1 MPCVD
6 YRALNSKTLKD
17 AYPIKSVQKNLD
29 AMAGAALFST
39 FDLTS
44 GYHQIPVSPLD
55 IPKITF
61 STKYGLYEF
70 RTMPFGVCNGAATCQ
85 RLMELVFQRIQWQ
98 ICLIY
103 LDDVIVYSKNFEEHV
118 QRLDLVLERIVE
130 AGLKLKPEKCEMFR
144 SKVVFLGYVDSEK
157 GIEPNPDNVANIL
170 SLSPPKTVKEVRQ
183 VVGMGSY
190 YRRCIQNSSSVV
202 RPLIELTKKNKSFDC
217 TLECQT
223 AFNTLKSA
231 FTSTGIMG
239 FPRDK
244 GEFYLDTDVSDYQI
258 GAVLSQMQDGQLKVI
273 SYEFK

>member
-1 MPCVD
+1 
-6 YRALNSKTLKD
+6 
-17 AYPIKSVQKNLD
+17 
-29 AMAGAALFST
+29 MAGAALFST

-55 IPKITF
+55 IPKTTF

-85 RLMELVFQRIQWQ
+85 RLMELVLQRLQWQ

-130 AGLKLKPEKCEMFR
+130 AGLKLKSEKCEMLR
-144 SKVVFLGYVDSEK
+144 SKVVFLGHVISEK

-183 VVGMGSY
+183 IVGMGSY
-190 YRRCIQNSSSVV
+190 YRRCIQNYSSVV
-202 RPLIELTKKNKSFDC
+202 RPLIELTKKNKSFDW
-217 TLECQT
+217 TPE
-223 AFNTLKSA
+223 
-231 FTSTGIMG
+231 
-239 FPRDK
+239 
-244 GEFYLDTDVSDYQI
+244 
-258 GAVLSQMQDGQLKVI
+258 
-273 SYEFK
+273 